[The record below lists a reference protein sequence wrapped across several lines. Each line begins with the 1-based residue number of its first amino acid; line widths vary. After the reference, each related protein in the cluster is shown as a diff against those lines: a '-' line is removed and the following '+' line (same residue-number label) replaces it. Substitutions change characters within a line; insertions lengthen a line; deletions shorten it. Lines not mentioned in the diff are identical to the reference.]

1 MSECYVSNPRS
12 FIPLSVPAL
21 LVFLNVF
28 KWIYI
33 RLSSLLHFVTDLS
46 SPQFLCH
53 LLGLIHV
60 QRWFLILKTQ
70 LNPVLTVVNF
80 FAVKNYFSISLGI
93 ATELVLSAGSEKWII
108 FQYIFLFL
116 DLLLYYLVSLGEVS
130 LIDLFKSLPC
140 DVVCG

>member
-12 FIPLSVPAL
+12 FIPLSVPAF

-93 ATELVLSAGSEKWII
+93 ATELVLSTGSEKWII